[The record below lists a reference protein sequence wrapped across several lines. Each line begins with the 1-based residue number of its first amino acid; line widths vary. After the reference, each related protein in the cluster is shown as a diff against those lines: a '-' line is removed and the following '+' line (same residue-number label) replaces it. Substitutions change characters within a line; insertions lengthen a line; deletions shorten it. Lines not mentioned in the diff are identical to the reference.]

1 MARCVTAFEGSVLT
15 VREIYLLNA
24 QRPDPRPLSTPKLSI
39 GTGEIAFVV
48 FADAV
53 VLMSL
58 SNGKF
63 I

>member
-1 MARCVTAFEGSVLT
+1 VLT